1 MFFSEFFYR
10 EVRIEDEPEKVP
22 IDDEEEMKSENKK
35 LIWDAHESKKP
46 NKNNMIEKQYHEK

>member
-35 LIWDAHESKKP
+35 LI
-46 NKNNMIEKQYHEK
+46 